1 MSFYGVYQFA
11 DQKQIRFK
19 DGHRTWLVLL
29 RSNGLIRESL
39 WKMIN
44 LSNLAALNLPYMC
57 ASAVLI
63 VIVMFFAG
71 CTIEW
76 LRKTIMHLFK
86 LEKLLHKADDI
97 ANVAVEWVMSLVS
110 PEK

>member
-1 MSFYGVYQFA
+1 MT
-11 DQKQIRFK
+11 D
-19 DGHRTWLVLL
+19 
-29 RSNGLIRESL
+29 NGLIRESL